1 MDVRAHR
8 GVSRQRLHVRS
19 ALSALLVLCPLSGA
33 ARADEVA
40 APAPTRALKLGASAQ
55 YLVGNPFAGRSSNAG
70 PGLAATYEFLLS
82 PRFAL
87 GIALGYKQYFGT
99 EAVGVVVYGLVLK
112 HYLLAPPPG
121 ASAPALRPYLQY
133 GLLQQIIHQR
143 GHSGAA
149 VAYDAGLMAG
159 TDFALGPLPLFVEGA
174 FHVSHLSFIDLAPRN
189 QSYLELGAG
198 ARIVW

>member
-40 APAPTRALKLGASAQ
+40 ALAPTRALKLGASAQ

-87 GIALGYKQYFGT
+87 GIALGYKQYFGDRKST
-99 EAVGVVVYGLVLK
+99 RLNSS
-112 HYLLAPPPG
+112 H
-121 ASAPALRPYLQY
+121 
-133 GLLQQIIHQR
+133 QII
-143 GHSGAA
+143 SYA
-149 VAYDAGLMAG
+149 VFCLQKKKK
-159 TDFALGPLPLFVEGA
+159 LH
-174 FHVSHLSFIDLAPRN
+174 HVLRRP
-189 QSYLELGAG
+189 
-198 ARIVW
+198 